1 MSALK
6 IAKKVYRLF
15 KNKRKKILVD
25 ADKHPHLKKGRVR
38 KPLNKN
44 TKPNDDN
51 FFDDGFQ
58 YENEPPIDLK
68 DPKLNHDVKITKF
81 EKSRGIGSGDSLPS
95 SHYRKIA
102 DIKNRK
108 QDAINKLKVKKKK

>member
-6 IAKKVYRLF
+6 IAKKVYRFF

-38 KPLNKN
+38 KPKN
-44 TKPNDDN
+44 SYTKPNDN
-51 FFDDGFQ
+51 EFFDDGFQ

-68 DPKLNHDVKITKF
+68 DPKLNHDVKITKWQGKLGP
-81 EKSRGIGSGDSLPS
+81 EPNPLPS

-102 DIKNRK
+102 SIKLKK
-108 QDAINKLKVKKKK
+108 QDTINKLKVKKKK